1 MSTLAKEAEVK
12 LPRGASAG
20 EKQKPSV
27 EEYSLDELL
36 AMAAERQA
44 SDVHIT
50 ANLPPTLR
58 VDGRLRPMNFER
70 LEPRD
75 CQRLVYGILTDH
87 QISEFEQKHELDF
100 SHGIA
105 KVGRFR
111 VNVYM
116 QRGSVGAAFRL
127 IPRRIPTFEELGLP
141 GVVRHLAGR
150 TSGLMLVTGPTGSG
164 KSTTLAAIVDYINH
178 HQECHVITIE
188 DPIEYLHRHA
198 HSMVNQRE
206 LGSDTYHWSGALR
219 AVLREDPD
227 VVLIGEMRDLETIDS
242 ALKIAETGH
251 LVLGTL
257 HTRNAPQSVDRMIDV
272 FPPHNQEQIRVLLAN
287 TLEAVIA
294 QQLLP
299 KITGLGR
306 LPAVEVMVVNAGI
319 RNLIREGKTHQIYSL
334 IETGGE
340 EGMQTM
346 DRALA
351 ALVQRGQVS
360 GAEAMARAI
369 DQDNY
374 RRWLATI

>member
-1 MSTLAKEAEVK
+1 M
-12 LPRGASAG
+12 
-20 EKQKPSV
+20 
-27 EEYSLDELL
+27 
-36 AMAAERQA
+36 
-44 SDVHIT
+44 
-50 ANLPPTLR
+50 LR

-70 LEPRD
+70 LEPTQ
-75 CQRLVYGILTDH
+75 CQRLIYGILTDH
-87 QISEFEQKHELDF
+87 QISQFERKHELDF

-111 VNVYM
+111 GNVYM

-127 IPRRIPTFEELGLP
+127 VPRRIPSFEELGLP
-141 GVVRHLAGR
+141 GVVCRLAAR
-150 TSGLMLVTGPTGSG
+150 TSGLILVTGPTGSG
-164 KSTTLAAIVDYINH
+164 KSTTLAAIVDYIN
-178 HQECHVITIE
+178 QARECHVITIE
-188 DPIEYLHRHA
+188 DPIEYLHRHGR
-198 HSMVNQRE
+198 SMVNQRE
-206 LGSDTYHWSGALR
+206 LGSDTFEWGGALR
-219 AVLREDPD
+219 SVLREDPD

-257 HTRNAPQSVDRMIDV
+257 HTRNAPQSVDRIIDV
-272 FPPHNQEQIRVLLAN
+272 FPPHAQEQIRVLLAG

-306 LPAVEVMVVNAGI
+306 LPAVEVMVVTAGI
-319 RNLIREGKTHQIYSL
+319 RNLIREGKTHQIYSM

-351 ALVQRGQVS
+351 ALVRRGTVS

-369 DQDNY
+369 DQDTY
-374 RRWLATI
+374 RRWLATL

>member
-1 MSTLAKEAEVK
+1 MSF
-12 LPRGASAG
+12 
-20 EKQKPSV
+20 
-27 EEYSLDELL
+27 D
-36 AMAAERQA
+36 
-44 SDVHIT
+44 
-50 ANLPPTLR
+50 
-58 VDGRLRPMNFER
+58 R
-70 LEPRD
+70 LEPVQ

-87 QISEFEQKHELDF
+87 QISQFERKHELDF

-127 IPRRIPTFEELGLP
+127 IPRRIPTFQELGLP
-141 GVVRHLAGR
+141 GVVGRLASR
-150 TSGLMLVTGPTGSG
+150 TSGLILVTGPTGSG
-164 KSTTLAAIVDYINH
+164 KSTTLAAIVDHIN
-178 HQECHVITIE
+178 QTRECHVITLE
-188 DPIEYLHRHA
+188 DPIEYLHRHGR
-198 HSMVNQRE
+198 SMVNQRE
-206 LGSDTYHWSGALR
+206 LGSDTFDWAGALR
-219 AVLREDPD
+219 SVLREDPD

-257 HTRNAPQSVDRMIDV
+257 HTRNAPQSVDRIIDV
-272 FPPHNQEQIRVLLAN
+272 FPPHHQEQIRVLLAN

-306 LPAVEVMVVNAGI
+306 LPAVEVMIVTAGI
-319 RNLIREGKTHQIYSL
+319 RNLIRQGKTHQIYSL

-351 ALVQRGQVS
+351 SLVRRGQLS
-360 GAEAMARAI
+360 GTEALARAI
-369 DQDNY
+369 DQDTY
-374 RRWLATI
+374 RRWLATL